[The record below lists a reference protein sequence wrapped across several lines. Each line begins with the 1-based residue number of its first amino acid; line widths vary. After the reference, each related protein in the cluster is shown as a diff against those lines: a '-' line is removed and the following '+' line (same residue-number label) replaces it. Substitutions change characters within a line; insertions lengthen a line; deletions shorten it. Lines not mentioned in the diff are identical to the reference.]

1 MDDSDTLAED
11 LESISVSQNKEGKG
25 KERVNRTFFLD
36 VSLPLRSSSAQ
47 KDDQTNSS
55 RNTKPILKLHSQG
68 LNWLNRSEQDLLT
81 KLLISDQE
89 EEEDTAGI
97 VLSKVEALSEKVI
110 ELLKERKSQKDLKME
125 EDASKDLSFKEP
137 NGDLSKLVLRT
148 WYYLPSLS
156 TKSKRDDL
164 VSYAEEH
171 DPQSVILDPTV

>member
-1 MDDSDTLAED
+1 MSED
-11 LESISVSQNKEGKG
+11 LESISISQSKEGKG

-36 VSLPLRSSSAQ
+36 VSLPLRSSSTP

-68 LNWLNRSEQDLLT
+68 LNWLSRSEQDLLT
-81 KLLISDQE
+81 KLLISDQEE

-110 ELLKERKSQKDLKME
+110 ELLKERRSQKDLKMG

-171 DPQSVILDPTV
+171 YPR